1 MNPHISIIVPVYNLK
16 SLLPRCV
23 ESILAQTFT
32 DFELILVNDGSTDG
46 SGNLCERY
54 AEQDKRIRVIH
65 KENGGVASSRN
76 IGLQAASGA
85 YIGFV
90 DNDDHIHPA
99 MFETLYR
106 QAKTDDADMVICDY
120 IKLLEDEQSMETQ
133 VDPNAVV
140 EHFDSTA
147 ALQQLY
153 EPNAITYIVPW
164 NKLYKKHLFND
175 ITYEHGFICDD
186 ETVIHQL
193 LYRCRKV
200 SYIQKG
206 LYYYVQRNDSQS
218 QIVLKKE
225 ILQGVYAYKNR
236 EVFFRKLKEKNLH
249 QLALLAFEER
259 FFRFYIFA
267 KSTLPDAQSELK
279 KMKRTFNRS
288 LFFLW
293 LHREMGWRKKIMCTL
308 FFIHPSLYEMLRTY
322 RERRNASRA

>member
-46 SGNLCERY
+46 SENLCERY
-54 AEQDKRIRVIH
+54 AEQDKRIKVIH

-120 IKLLEDEQSMETQ
+120 VKLLEDEQSMETP

-164 NKLYKKHLFND
+164 NKLYKKHLFNG

-193 LYRCRKV
+193 LYRCRKI
-200 SYIQKG
+200 SYIQQG
-206 LYYYVQRNDSQS
+206 LYYYVQRKDSQANAS
-218 QIVLKKE
+218 FNKQKLHI
-225 ILQGVYAYKNR
+225 VYALKGR
-236 EVFFRKLKEKNLH
+236 EKFFRKKGLRELQQK
-249 QLALLAFEER
+249 ALSMYLEAF
-259 FFRFYIFA
+259 FVKYNQA

-308 FFIHPSLYEMLRTY
+308 FFIHPSLYECMRAS
-322 RERRNASRA
+322 RERKNASRA